1 MIRFLW
7 FQPDIVKGR
16 IIRPHIWLNILHNS
30 LIWIREIEYYDVC
43 AQNGHNCVTDGLL
56 VSTRTGTFEWY
67 GVFCEN
73 KLGLKTVFSK
83 IHVGA
88 SFASFQLGLSL
99 LLSTACTYVDDWTNI
114 KSYDNCCF
122 DLFFL
127 TPNNRGNV
135 LVENKIEK
143 LLTLLKAYQN
153 QFFAWPSNFL
163 KNLNNNLKEV
173 KFLARQAEATIKV
186 Y

>member
-1 MIRFLW
+1 MLPFLW

-56 VSTRTGTFEWY
+56 VSTRTGTFEWD

-99 LLSTACTYVDDWTNI
+99 LLSTACTYVDD
-114 KSYDNCCF
+114 
-122 DLFFL
+122 
-127 TPNNRGNV
+127 
-135 LVENKIEK
+135 
-143 LLTLLKAYQN
+143 
-153 QFFAWPSNFL
+153 
-163 KNLNNNLKEV
+163 
-173 KFLARQAEATIKV
+173 
-186 Y
+186 